1 MSGGSAA
8 HRKQTPSATRQRRTL
23 QQEFVAALYMGVSTL
38 DAHLPN
44 VYRKFGVRRAGLA
57 ARLHE
62 PSDTAVNPVDT
73 ATQT

>member
-1 MSGGSAA
+1 
-8 HRKQTPSATRQRRTL
+8 
-23 QQEFVAALYMGVSTL
+23 MGVSTL

>member
-1 MSGGSAA
+1 MC
-8 HRKQTPSATRQRRTL
+8 
-23 QQEFVAALYMGVSTL
+23 VSTGE
-38 DAHLPN
+38 AHPPN
-44 VYRKFGVRRAGLA
+44 VYRKLCVRRAGLA